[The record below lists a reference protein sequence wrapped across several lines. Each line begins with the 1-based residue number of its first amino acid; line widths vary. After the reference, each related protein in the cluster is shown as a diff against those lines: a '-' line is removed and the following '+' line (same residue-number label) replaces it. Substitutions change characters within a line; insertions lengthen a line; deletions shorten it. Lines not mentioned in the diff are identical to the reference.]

1 MEIKNL
7 DVRAPPI
14 ELIALGLHKSPS
26 SSLNNIFSCRLKIWQ
41 KVQKGGDLY
50 YYETSLEFLI

>member
-1 MEIKNL
+1 MLN
-7 DVRAPPI
+7 VPASPI

-26 SSLNNIFSCRLKIWQ
+26 SSLNNILICRLKIWQ
-41 KVQKGGDLY
+41 KVQKGEDLY